1 MRLYILFHHVYHVY
15 VSMFSLYFTI
25 LSYVY
30 VSKVLTLF
38 HHDVCLCIHAF
49 ALFHHIFICLCFQG
63 TSTISPYWY
72 VMYPCFLSISPYFR
86 MFMFPRY
93 SHYFT
98 ISFCMF
104 MFPRFSLYFTIL
116 SYVYVSKVLTLFHDT
131 DMFMYPSYSHYFN
144 IFLYVYV
151 SMFSLY
157 FTISFLY
164 VYVSMLSFYFAIY
177 TNHICLCI
185 QITGTI
191 SPYMLCVYVS
201 MFLYYFTIYINHICY
216 VSILLTLFHHINFF
230 YMFMFPYIH
239 VFAYEH

>member
-15 VSMFSLYFTI
+15 VSTFFALFHHTFVCLCIQGTDAISPWCMFMYPRFSLYFTI
-25 LSYVY
+25 FSYVY

-38 HHDVCLCIHAF
+38 HHTDMLCIHAF
-49 ALFHHIFICLCFQG
+49 ALFHHTFVCLCIQG
-63 TSTISPYWY
+63 TGTISPY
-72 VMYPCFLSISPYFR
+72 L
-86 MFMFPRY
+86 
-93 SHYFT
+93 
-98 ISFCMF
+98 
-104 MFPRFSLYFTIL
+104 
-116 SYVYVSKVLTLFHDT
+116 
-131 DMFMYPSYSHYFN
+131 
-144 IFLYVYV
+144 
-151 SMFSLY
+151 
-157 FTISFLY
+157 FLY

>member
-15 VSMFSLYFTI
+15 VSTFFALFHHTFVCLCIQGTDAISPWCMFMFPRFSLYFTI
-25 LSYVY
+25 FSYVY

-38 HHDVCLCIHAF
+38 HHTDMLCI
-49 ALFHHIFICLCFQG
+49 QG
-63 TSTISPYWY
+63 TGTISPY
-72 VMYPCFLSISPYFR
+72 IQ
-86 MFMFPRY
+86 
-93 SHYFT
+93 
-98 ISFCMF
+98 I
-104 MFPRFSLYFTIL
+104 I
-116 SYVYVSKVLTLFHDT
+116 
-131 DMFMYPSYSHYFN
+131 
-144 IFLYVYV
+144 YVYV
-151 SMFSLY
+151 SMLSLY

-164 VYVSMLSFYFAIY
+164 VYVSMLSFYFTIY

-230 YMFMFPYIH
+230 TCLCIHIYMFSHMNTNSLKI
-239 VFAYEH
+239 VSIIL